1 MKNGGVKSEI
11 HRVHNEITKI
21 IEDYNICHTTL

>member
-1 MKNGGVKSEI
+1 VKYGEAKSEI
-11 HRVHNEITKI
+11 HRVHNDIMKI